1 MGAEHRGVNGL
12 GSFPDFF
19 FPQSLNFCLPMLI
32 LFVFQKTILFSPPCL
47 QPYKQVSGVHNWEM
61 TLHSRYKHSS
71 KGVTT
76 NHLTQKWLA
85 VSATRSCWECSFN
98 RDKVF
103 FFFFLRMI
111 KNSNDDQNKFY
122 HNSHKMWL
130 IFHSF
135 QENKTLYVHYWEN
148 KMAIPTVCLNSP
160 QLNSMNQ
167 PCFLPYPCI
176 CQHHNRLKRAQA
188 AVSLLLITRAQCW

>member
-103 FFFFLRMI
+103 FFFFSERSKIAMMI
-111 KNSNDDQNKFY
+111 KINFITTVTKCDWFFTHFK
-122 HNSHKMWL
+122 
-130 IFHSF
+130 
-135 QENKTLYVHYWEN
+135 KTKHFMYIIGKTKWRSQQYV
-148 KMAIPTVCLNSP
+148 
-160 QLNSMNQ
+160 
-167 PCFLPYPCI
+167 
-176 CQHHNRLKRAQA
+176 
-188 AVSLLLITRAQCW
+188 